1 MSARPISPEVAD
13 PSAEP
18 WSGMAVSMTFWLLL
32 LAAAVLFAFVSLSPK
47 ALTYLTLWDQFQ
59 SQQEELVQLE
69 QQQTELNRVIA
80 ALNDDPQF
88 AAEMARLEFDAVR
101 PGEEILTVE
110 SSLALEPHAVRKSP
124 AGRSERGSAWRPW
137 IAAAV
142 QSQSLRM
149 GCLLAAATLV
159 LVAFGWMH
167 DHRGT

>member
-1 MSARPISPEVAD
+1 MSARPLSSDATD

-18 WSGMAVSMTFWLLL
+18 WSGMAVSLTFWLLL
-32 LAAAVLFAFVSLSPK
+32 LAAAGLFAFVSLSPK
-47 ALTYLTLWDQFQ
+47 ALAYLTLWDQFQ

-80 ALNDDPQF
+80 ALKDDPQF
-88 AAEMARLEFDAVR
+88 AAEMARMEFDAVR
-101 PGEEILTVE
+101 PGEEILAVE
-110 SSLALEPHAVRKSP
+110 SSLALEPHAVHKSP
-124 AGRSERGSAWRPW
+124 GRSERGSAWRPW

-149 GCLLAAATLV
+149 GCLLAAAMLV

-167 DHRGT
+167 ERRGT

>member
-1 MSARPISPEVAD
+1 MSARPISSDAAD

-18 WSGMAVSMTFWLLL
+18 WSGMAVSLTFWLLL

-47 ALTYLTLWDQFQ
+47 ALAYLTLWDQFQ

-69 QQQTELNRVIA
+69 QQQAELNRVIA

-110 SSLALEPHAVRKSP
+110 SSLALEPHAVHELP
-124 AGRSERGSAWRPW
+124 AGRSEKHSAWRPW

-142 QSQSLRM
+142 QSQSLRR
-149 GCLLAAATLV
+149 GCLLAAAMLV
-159 LVAFGWMH
+159 IIAFGWMH
-167 DHRGT
+167 ERAGT